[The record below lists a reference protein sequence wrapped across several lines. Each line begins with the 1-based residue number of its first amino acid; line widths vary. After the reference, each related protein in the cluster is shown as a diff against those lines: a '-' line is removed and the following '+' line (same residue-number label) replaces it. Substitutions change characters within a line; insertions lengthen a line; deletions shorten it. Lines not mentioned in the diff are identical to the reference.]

1 MKLFGNTG
9 SRGVPR
15 TKPERRPAAEP
26 RAAATATAV
35 LDRPADDGGR
45 FRRGYWTYV
54 IVMLVIIAAGLVYLW
69 LRMDT
74 YERSLPTRA
83 VETWMA
89 GHSAGDWRQTLT
101 EQGFQSSFVDG
112 LDLAAPDYYKN
123 LSVYTDE
130 TPAYSV
136 SFSARP
142 LLTVKLTAGEK
153 LRFGKHGW
161 TVGEVTASDGG
172 LAVYVPEG
180 ATVTV
185 DGVALGPEC
194 LEQRDAQKLSLGVF
208 EAGRTDIPGLSKYV
222 LNRRFTLEGVEVT
235 AADGT
240 VLTPSTSAG
249 NAYYYPPLTSDYR
262 IVAPADAAVTV
273 NGVRLT
279 AENAGMETLPPG
291 GGEFEMFEGV
301 EDRLPFV
308 FASLGRT
315 AWTVE
320 GLVAAPEVTATSPAG
335 AALTGT
341 CSGNVWDFPSE
352 PAGKPDAALAA
363 EQKDLIMACFD
374 AHVAYLGNRNG
385 TMENNYARFIAYL
398 LPDGE
403 AMDQAVRARGSII
416 WAKGLKT
423 HPDAS
428 LGEVLRYGADC
439 FTAQVDFTPEGEPDG
454 VLHSNIYIF
463 VRSDGAWKVLRI
475 VSK

>member
-9 SRGVPR
+9 TRGVPR
-15 TKPERRPAAEP
+15 AKPERQEAPAC
-26 RAAATATAV
+26 AAATATAV
-35 LDRPADDGGR
+35 LDRPADDGRR

-54 IVMLVIIAAGLVYLW
+54 IVMLVLIAAGLTYLW

-74 YERSLPTRA
+74 YERSLPQRA
-83 VETWMA
+83 VEAWME
-89 GHSAGDWRQTLT
+89 GRSADDWRRTLT
-101 EQGFQSSFVDG
+101 DQGFRASFVDG
-112 LDLAAPDYYKN
+112 LDLAAPDYYEN

-130 TPAYSV
+130 SPAYSL
-136 SFSARP
+136 SFSSRP
-142 LLTVKLTAGEK
+142 LLTVRLREGEA

-161 TVGEVTASDGG
+161 EIGEVTPADSG
-172 LAVYVPEG
+172 LAVYVPED
-180 ATVTV
+180 ATVTL
-185 DGVALGPEC
+185 DGVAVGPEC
-194 LEQRDAQKLSLGVF
+194 LAQRDAQKLSLGVF
-208 EAGRTDIPGLSKYV
+208 EAGREDIPGLTKYV
-222 LNRRFTLEGVEVT
+222 LDRCFNLDGVAVT

-240 VLTPSTSAG
+240 ALTPEYSAG
-249 NAYYYPPLTSDYR
+249 SSYYYPPLTESCR
-262 IVAPADAAVTV
+262 ITAPADAAVTV
-273 NGVRLT
+273 NGVRVT
-279 AENAGMETLPPG
+279 AENAAMETLPPEDN
-291 GGEFEMFEGV
+291 EFEMFEGI
-301 EDRLPFV
+301 EDRLPFA
-308 FASLGRT
+308 FENLGRT
-315 AWTVE
+315 VWTVD
-320 GLVAAPEVTATSPAG
+320 GLVAEPEVAAVSAAG
-335 AALTGT
+335 TALTGERD
-341 CSGNVWDFPSE
+341 GNAWDFPSE

-428 LGEVLRYGADC
+428 LGEVLRYHADC

-463 VRSDGAWKVLRI
+463 VRSGGAWKVLRI

>member
-9 SRGVPR
+9 TRGVPR
-15 TKPERRPAAEP
+15 TKPERRPEEY
-26 RAAATATAV
+26 AAATTATAV
-35 LDRPADDGGR
+35 LDRPADDGRR
-45 FRRGYWTYV
+45 FRQGYWTYV
-54 IVMLVIIAAGLVYLW
+54 IVMLVLIAAGLVYLW

-74 YERSLPTRA
+74 YERSLPMRA
-83 VETWMA
+83 VESWMD
-89 GHSAGDWRQTLT
+89 GRSAADWRQILT
-101 EQGFQSSFVDG
+101 EHGFQASFVDG
-112 LDLAAPDYYKN
+112 LDLDAPDCYKN

-130 TPAYSV
+130 SPAYTV

-142 LLTVKLTAGEK
+142 LLTLKLKAGEK

-161 TVGEVTASDGG
+161 SIGEVTAADSG
-172 LAVYVPEG
+172 LAVYVPAT

-185 DGVALGPEC
+185 DGVPVGPEC
-194 LEQRDAQKLSLGVF
+194 LEQRDAQKLTLGVF
-208 EAGRTDIPGLSKYV
+208 EAGREDIPGLTKYA
-222 LNRRFTLEGVEVT
+222 LNRCFTLDGVEVT

-240 VLTPSTSAG
+240 ALTPEYNVGSAF
-249 NAYYYPPLTSDYR
+249 YYPPLTDTYR
-262 IVAPADAAVTV
+262 ITAPADAAVTV

-279 AENAGMETLPPG
+279 AENAASQTLPPD

-301 EDRLPFV
+301 EDRLPFA

-320 GLVAAPEVTATSPAG
+320 GLVAEPEVAAVSAAG

-341 CSGNVWDFPSE
+341 RNGNEWDFPSE

-423 HPDAS
+423 HPDAH
-428 LGEVLRYGADC
+428 LEEVLRYGADC

-463 VRSDGAWKVLRI
+463 VRSGGAWKVLRI